1 MFLLVPSRYEE
12 AILSIQS
19 RRKRLPKV
27 QTLVLFTNDL
37 SYIEKSLTM
46 ITSSREDQ
54 HLPNDTSTSTVTYL
68 LWKPQMNGVGLSFSS
83 RLSALENI
91 RGRLSVS
98 NAIASTLGGGAFM
111 CRHIGLAVQ
120 AATSQILIAKQL
132 GNKRLFSRAKLHL
145 AYISIATGEWLVA
158 KKILF
163 DLFIL
168 SKELSDFELQNML
181 IAAVLH
187 YQSTLSLASR
197 HLLDKPSTDFLSSV
211 TLPAVETISTQGQ
224 SVFSLL
230 KLYTNDKNFDE
241 LSRIRLT
248 SISSTERM
256 LLRSSSSLL
265 QPFLM

>member
-1 MFLLVPSRYEE
+1 MFLIVPSRYEE
-12 AILSIQS
+12 AIQSIQS
-19 RRKRLPKV
+19 RRKRLPKE
-27 QTLVLFTNDL
+27 QTLVLFTKDL
-37 SYIEKSLTM
+37 FHIEQSSSWISSIPLAIPPLSPTVAVIYI
-46 ITSSREDQ
+46 
-54 HLPNDTSTSTVTYL
+54 

-98 NAIASTLGGGAFM
+98 NAVASTLGGGAFM

-120 AATSQILIAKQL
+120 AATSQILIANQL

-158 KKILF
+158 KKILIE
-163 DLFIL
+163 LFIL
-168 SKELSDFELQNML
+168 SKELLDFELQNML

-197 HLLDKPSTDFLSSV
+197 HLLDRPSIDFLSSV
-211 TLPAVETISTQGQ
+211 TLPAVETISKQGQ
-224 SVFSLL
+224 SVNSLL
-230 KLYTNDKNFDE
+230 ELYAKDKNFDE

-265 QPFLM
+265 QPFLI